1 MFDPSKL
8 DLDLNNLNKENES
21 AESKSDTII
30 NELNTKNKSTPN
42 TNDILDSL
50 NISEKLNISDNLN
63 VIENF
68 YKKDVN
74 EFVEKNQSLW
84 LNDVMEVL
92 DLPKE
97 NTNTVSIN
105 QSEIK
110 SEEQIWKTEYEKNI
124 INSQIKTDEKKDN
137 NSVEKII
144 FDINISS
151 LEILLEILV
160 EKQYDF
166 VTFEPSENYV
176 TLNFRKNKV
185 ITETK
190 YIKYP
195 IYSNI
200 LIKAKTLAKL
210 TIEET
215 ENQQDWKY
223 EIHVKDKFYDII
235 IRVVPST
242 NWSKLFIKTKEAV
255 KKSSS
260 KEVKK
265 ISVWK
270 IFFYLWIIAFIALI
284 VWWAFMTFVVMNA
297 NTVDDVKFFS
307 NLWINLND
315 INSFILKSVT
325 VIFSIIVLIEV
336 LFLIIYLAK
345 FLLTKKEFKQ
355 KKIKF
360 GILWVLILFLA
371 FGSWSGWMIL
381 DKKIRSLPNWQEMA
395 YWEIQIYD
403 NSKLISKFFDNN
415 KWLSLIW
422 DTSDLIWPMQIKFDV
437 SYLAKNE
444 ERKWLSIKKYIWD
457 FWDKNII
464 ETTIPTII
472 YDFNDR
478 KNYEVKLT
486 LSEVDKSWKI
496 IEKTVE
502 NIPNINIT
510 YLVKINERKLNN
522 WWKLVDFDASSVK
535 ELGKLEWYFLED
547 LEKPVWTWEVFRIW
561 KPIFDETLVWMYIK
575 RNDKTSESL
584 DKIFIISW
592 ESETNLW
599 WEIKYEKSIINDLE
613 YEFRVENLEND
624 FWNGIIEEYKW
635 TIWDKV
641 ITKIWDPIDQIES
654 SKIKFEFKEY
664 WEQTIK
670 VLIKDSSWKSK
681 ELSIKIDVPKK
692 LILSSGLRVLNEW
705 KNVENLIYEKKLNEY
720 FIDEILIPTELTL
733 DARFIKANNLL
744 YTLKNVSFDYNSD
757 WDIDEVTKLW
767 KYTASIEWNHTITVN
782 YEFEN
787 RKDKTDII
795 NMKEK
800 VFIEWIKKDAILNFE
815 INSNSTY
822 VPVIVWFDAS
832 KSQVKNEN
840 IEKFIWDYGDWFTE
854 ERDAIVIWHK
864 YTTPGE
870 YTIKLKVITTSWKS
884 YTISKQLVLK
894 PKPQTVK
901 ITTSMSKAPVW
912 QGIDFLSEKSE
923 WQIIWYFWDFWDW
936 NTSTEAN
943 PTHSYKNPW
952 KYKVILRVDFVNK
965 NILEDNTSI
974 EVFE

>member
-74 EFVEKNQSLW
+74 EFVEKNQSLG

-110 SEEQIWKTEYEKNI
+110 SEEQIGKTEYEKNI

-215 ENQQDWKY
+215 ENQQDGKY

-242 NWSKLFIKTKEAV
+242 NGSKLFIKTKEAV

-265 ISVWK
+265 ISVGK
-270 IFFYLWIIAFIALI
+270 IFFYLGIIAFIALI
-284 VWWAFMTFVVMNA
+284 VGGAFMTFVVMNA

-307 NLWINLND
+307 NLGINLND

-360 GILWVLILFLA
+360 GILGVLILFLA
-371 FGSWSGWMIL
+371 FGSGSGWMIL

-395 YWEIQIYD
+395 YGEIQIYD

-415 KWLSLIW
+415 KGLSLIG
-422 DTSDLIWPMQIKFDV
+422 DTSDLIGPMQIKFDV

-444 ERKWLSIKKYIWD
+444 ERKGLSIKKYIWD
-457 FWDKNII
+457 FGDKNII

-486 LSEVDKSWKI
+486 LSEVDKSGKI

-522 WWKLVDFDASSVK
+522 GGKLVDFDASSVK

-547 LEKPVWTWEVFRIW
+547 LEKPVWTGEVFRIG
-561 KPIFDETLVWMYIK
+561 KPIFDETLVGMYIK

-584 DKIFIISW
+584 DKIFIISG
-592 ESETNLW
+592 ESETNLGG
-599 WEIKYEKSIINDLE
+599 EIKYEKSIINDLE

-624 FWNGIIEEYKW
+624 FGNGIIEEYKW
-635 TIWDKV
+635 TIGDKV
-641 ITKIWDPIDQIES
+641 ITKIGDPIDQIES

-664 WEQTIK
+664 GEQTIK
-670 VLIKDSSWKSK
+670 VLIKDSSGKSK

-692 LILSSGLRVLNEW
+692 LILSSGLRVLNEG

-757 WDIDEVTKLW
+757 GDIDEVTKLG
-767 KYTASIEWNHTITVN
+767 KYTASIEGNHTITVN

-800 VFIEWIKKDAILNFE
+800 VFIEGIKKDAILNFE

-822 VPVIVWFDAS
+822 VPVIVGFDAS

-840 IEKFIWDYGDWFTE
+840 IEKFIWDYGDGFTE
-854 ERDAIVIWHK
+854 ERDAIVIGHK

-870 YTIKLKVITTSWKS
+870 YTIKLKVITTSGKS

-901 ITTSMSKAPVW
+901 ITTSMSKAPVG

-923 WQIIWYFWDFWDW
+923 GQIIGYFWDFGDG

-943 PTHSYKNPW
+943 PTHSYKNPG